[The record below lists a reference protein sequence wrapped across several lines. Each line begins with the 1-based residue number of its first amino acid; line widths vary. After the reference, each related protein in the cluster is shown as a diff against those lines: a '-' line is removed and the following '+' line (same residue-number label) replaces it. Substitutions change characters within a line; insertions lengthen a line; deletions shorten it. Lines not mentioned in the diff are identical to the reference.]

1 MYKQILA
8 GDSDDRLALASLGY
22 ALRAAGQDPEAEKYF
37 EHLAKA
43 DPPSH
48 IAFLA
53 LGDLFTARREFAKA
67 QASYS
72 KGFEL
77 DPHNPLLVAGG
88 INAGIE
94 AHDLPLARLWLN
106 RVTEPMKNQPKI
118 LRETERYLSFD
129 GKYQESADVGEKA
142 IKATPDDREVVVY
155 LGYDFLHLRRYDDL
169 LALTSKYWDVLPKEA
184 DIPLLAGYVH
194 KSQGLD
200 QQAVADFTATI
211 SRNPDVVTAYVNR
224 GYLLNDLHQ
233 PQPAAADFESALKRE
248 PNNGEAHLGLSF
260 ADLNL
265 HKPDAA
271 LKQASLAE
279 KISGDSLS
287 LHVIR
292 ATAYGRMDKLTM
304 AAREYQAALKFA
316 PNDGALHLGLGNTY
330 FAEHRYHDAIGELE
344 VAERFSP
351 EKPQVY
357 AWLARCYASLQD
369 RAQTLRY
376 VNLAE
381 RHAQSQPGN
390 ATDPTSE
397 RSEVLI
403 STGEALSTLGD
414 QKAAMDRF
422 EQALSAA
429 GSDRISV
436 RLAIAEIMAQ
446 RGHSDDAERQIALGW
461 MEAEA
466 GETEPASGPQYVEAA
481 NLFGSMH
488 HYDLSQEYLERAKAV
503 GASDSEVRIALA
515 NDDLALGQTVKA
527 KAELA
532 AIGDLGSDGQN
543 YQYLLAEANVY
554 RQEHQN
560 AQALTAFAQATNGA
574 GDDQTAEQGMLETG
588 ADEGLRIN
596 SKVECAF
603 RSLG

>member
-1 MYKQILA
+1 MTANI
-8 GDSDDRLALASLGY
+8 RSLPDI
-22 ALRAAGQDPEAEKYF
+22 GQ
-37 EHLAKA
+37 
-43 DPPSH
+43 
-48 IAFLA
+48 
-53 LGDLFTARREFAKA
+53 
-67 QASYS
+67 
-72 KGFEL
+72 
-77 DPHNPLLVAGG
+77 
-88 INAGIE
+88 
-94 AHDLPLARLWLN
+94 
-106 RVTEPMKNQPKI
+106 
-118 LRETERYLSFD
+118 
-129 GKYQESADVGEKA
+129 KA

-351 EKPQVY
+351 GKPEVY

-596 SKVECAF
+596 SKLSVLSDLSVEPIFEDSTVYVLDSKTLATFAVPNTDTAQLPPPRSSIQTQWTDAF
-603 RSLG
+603 HLHLGNLPSPSGFFQLRNARGLFSVPAANSIIDRDTTDSHLQFLPEPNDPSRR